1 MTIEASDGVNTAI
14 ALVTVT
20 VYDANEAPVF
30 DQQSYAT
37 ELAEDAVSG
46 TKVIGVSAM
55 DEDYQD
61 NQINYAITGGNS
73 DNLFTIDTATGI
85 ITLIGTL
92 DTESTTTHILTVEA
106 SSGHSDAPHRSKS
119 ATTTVT
125 VKVLD
130 AINLAPV
137 FDVAL
142 YTPTIAK
149 DAAIGSF
156 VTWVH
161 AKNFTDDT
169 LTYSIIGVN
178 SNELFAIEDH
188 NGISGRITLKGA
200 LDYESATTYTLTVQ
214 VSDGSNTATTQVVI
228 SVEDVNEHSPTFASD
243 AVAWETAFADGA
255 VLENTSTGT
264 KLATITATDVDDTA
278 SLSYSLLGDAGPF
291 ALSKSGVLTLN
302 GALDYET
309 TPTYTLT
316 VQASDGTNTPTTQVV
331 ISVEDVNEHRPVF
344 ASDAV
349 AWETAFADGAVLE
362 NTSTG
367 TKLATITATDADGT
381 ASLSYK
387 LLGDAGSFAL
397 SKSGV
402 LTLNGALDY
411 ETTST
416 YTLTVQASD
425 GINTPTTQ
433 VVISV
438 EDVNEHRPVFASD
451 AVAWETAFADGAV
464 LENTS
469 TGTKLATI
477 TATDADGTA
486 SLSYKLL
493 GDAGPF
499 ALSKSGVLT
508 LNGALDFET
517 TPTYTLTVQASDGT
531 NTPTTQV
538 VISVEDVN
546 EHRPVFASDAVAW
559 ETAFADGAV
568 LENTSTGTKLATIT
582 ATDADGTASLSY
594 KLLGDAGPFALS
606 KSGVLTLN
614 GALDYETTSTYTLT
628 VQASDGINTPTTQVV
643 ISVEDV
649 NEHRPVFA
657 SDAVAWETAFADGAV
672 LENTSTGTKLA
683 TITAT
688 DADGT
693 ASLSYKL
700 LGDAGPFALSKSG
713 VLTLNGALDFET
725 TPTHTL
731 TVQASDGTNTPTTQV
746 VISVEDVNEHS
757 PVFAS
762 DAVAWETAFADGAV
776 LENTSTGTKL
786 ATITATDADGTASL
800 SYKLL
805 GDAGSFALS
814 KSGVLTLNG
823 ALDFETTSTYT
834 LTVQASDGT
843 NNTTKNITI
852 SVDDVSEITIS
863 GSNADNTDSDLANL
877 AVGWTLTARVQTPN
891 SDDVDASTL
900 SYRWFYANNPDGNIG
915 TGTTY
920 KVKGA
925 DKGEYIGVELSY
937 TDGAGAAA
945 KVVTKLATV
954 VPRTVIK
961 PEPDTTSGETEAA
974 AAERDNVIS
983 VPADQ
988 ASHVQ
993 TGNGADKIT
1002 GGDRNDVIDG
1012 GIGDDEI
1019 DLGANKEDQD
1029 EIIYGIGNQLASGGA
1044 DKITSFV
1051 RGRDK
1056 FVFQLKQSDINASG
1070 MSLSADSGLEQFAA
1084 YVTQGTADLRDDQ
1097 FWVNLNFDLGG
1108 DVVTLSGISFHFQD
1122 STFFSGARISMP
1134 IVSIEFAD
1142 AVELDALREMF
1153 STSDAPV
1160 VNRQGLVIDLDYLDD
1175 ILGGDDSVGFEII

>member
-1 MTIEASDGVNTAI
+1 MANARGAVTDNVAGADTGI
-14 ALVTVT
+14 ALR
-20 VYDANEAPVF
+20 
-30 DQQSYAT
+30 
-37 ELAEDAVSG
+37 L
-46 TKVIGVSAM
+46 
-55 DEDYQD
+55 
-61 NQINYAITGGNS
+61 
-73 DNLFTIDTATGI
+73 
-85 ITLIGTL
+85 
-92 DTESTTTHILTVEA
+92 
-106 SSGHSDAPHRSKS
+106 
-119 ATTTVT
+119 
-125 VKVLD
+125 
-130 AINLAPV
+130 
-137 FDVAL
+137 
-142 YTPTIAK
+142 
-149 DAAIGSF
+149 
-156 VTWVH
+156 
-161 AKNFTDDT
+161 
-169 LTYSIIGVN
+169 
-178 SNELFAIEDH
+178 
-188 NGISGRITLKGA
+188 
-200 LDYESATTYTLTVQ
+200 
-214 VSDGSNTATTQVVI
+214 
-228 SVEDVNEHSPTFASD
+228 
-243 AVAWETAFADGA
+243 
-255 VLENTSTGT
+255 
-264 KLATITATDVDDTA
+264 TDVDSARVNDLTFDIA
-278 SLSYSLLGDAGPF
+278 STDGVDQSALFRLVEDAGLWRLKL
-291 ALSKSGVLTLN
+291 AAEAT
-302 GALDYET
+302 LDYKT
-309 TPTYTLT
+309 TSVIALQITANDGVADSDTIT
-316 VQASDGTNTPTTQVV
+316 VYV
-331 ISVEDVNEHRPVF
+331 DVQDPNERPVF

-349 AWETAFADGAVLE
+349 AWEA
-362 NTSTG
+362 
-367 TKLATITATDADGT
+367 
-381 ASLSYK
+381 
-387 LLGDAGSFAL
+387 
-397 SKSGV
+397 
-402 LTLNGALDY
+402 
-411 ETTST
+411 
-416 YTLTVQASD
+416 
-425 GINTPTTQ
+425 
-433 VVISV
+433 
-438 EDVNEHRPVFASD
+438 
-451 AVAWETAFADGAV
+451 AFADGAV

-517 TPTYTLTVQASDGT
+517 TSTYTLTVQASDGT

-546 EHRPVFASDAVAW
+546 EHSPVFASDAVAWETAFADGAVLENTSTDTKLAKIAATDADGTASLSYKLLGDAGPFALSKSGVLTLNGALDFETTSTYTLTVQASDGTNTPTTQVVISVEDVNEHSPVFASDAVAWETAFADGAVLENTSTDTKLATITAIDTDGTASLSYKLLGDAGPFALSKSGVLTLNGALDYETTTAYTLTVQASDGTNTPTTQVVISVEDVNEHSPVFASDAVTW

-628 VQASDGINTPTTQVV
+628 VQASDGTNTPTTRVV

-649 NEHRPVFA
+649 NEHSPAFA

-672 LENTSTGTKLA
+672 LENTSTDTKLA

-700 LGDAGPFALSKSG
+700 LGDADPFALSKSG
-713 VLTLNGALDFET
+713 VLTLNGALD
-725 TPTHTL
+725 
-731 TVQASDGTNTPTTQV
+731 
-746 VISVEDVNEHS
+746 
-757 PVFAS
+757 
-762 DAVAWETAFADGAV
+762 
-776 LENTSTGTKL
+776 
-786 ATITATDADGTASL
+786 
-800 SYKLL
+800 Y
-805 GDAGSFALS
+805 
-814 KSGVLTLNG
+814 
-823 ALDFETTSTYT
+823 ETTSTYT

-877 AVGWTLTARVQTPN
+877 AVGWTLTALVLTQD

-920 KVKGA
+920 QVKGA

-937 TDGAGAAA
+937 TDGAGTAT

-954 VPRTVIK
+954 VPRTVVK
-961 PEPDTTSGETEAA
+961 PEPDTTSGETEAVA
-974 AAERDNVIS
+974 AARDNVIS

-993 TGNGADKIT
+993 TGDGADKIT
-1002 GGDRNDVIDG
+1002 GSDRNDVIDG
-1012 GIGDDEI
+1012 GKGDDEI
-1019 DLGANKEDQD
+1019 DLSASKEDRD
-1029 EIIYGIGNQLASGGA
+1029 EVIYGIGNQLASGGA

-1056 FVFQLKQSDINASG
+1056 FVFQLKQSDIDASG

-1142 AVELDALREMF
+1142 AVELDTLREMF